1 MSDNVRNRKKSILY
15 ISILVFCF
23 ISYSVYEATTQPSGE
38 DLTEPIVIESVDGI
52 LDTTFDMN
60 ISTNFLEDGGTGQIR
75 QVNTPTFT
83 GTIPGPTLRVK
94 PGDRILINMI
104 NNFPENPETQ
114 RNGAFPHNPYTTNF
128 HFHGGSVNPGDNAD
142 NVFRRMEPGT
152 ENLVDI
158 DVPPGHQSG
167 TFWYHPHKHGA
178 VSFQFFGGMAGFI
191 IVEGGE
197 GTLDT
202 VPEVQDAEEKLIL
215 FNIVRTDQQ
224 GNVPFVNQIA
234 TQQNSTP
241 SDSLGIWSTY
251 QNSFMY
257 LLTNGQ
263 TNPVIRMK
271 PGEVQRWRV
280 LNAGSGVTLVV
291 ALEGHQLNLLANDG
305 ITVPEMV
312 TFETG
317 EPYVMASGNRADLL
331 IKAGSSGTYKL
342 VALNPDGPN
351 GDSDIGWSV
360 ITQSGIDPSPR
371 TARIGF
377 DFPIVSGETLLQEI
391 TYPYTLATL
400 IVEGE
405 EMDMPLPN
413 GPLPVPDALPS
424 IETQLD
430 TTPDAERTVAWEIC
444 GTRFAM
450 GSDPSDRLP
459 SCGWYFDLYNADY
472 WGGLE
477 MTNLL
482 MMRDANDE
490 GKPNPVDDPLIPRI
504 NYEKEGLFDAN
515 EPLFDNMVAGNFE
528 EWTIINRS
536 FSDHPFHIHINPFLL
551 THINGKPL
559 PQPEY
564 RDTVLV
570 PGATPQPTGGGNSL
584 PITDPGV
591 TFGSVTF
598 RTELEASFTGQTVMH
613 CHILSH
619 EDVGMMQRIDIIEP

>member
-1 MSDNVRNRKKSILY
+1 MSKYFKNKKRFSFY
-15 ISILVFCF
+15 IIALFLFF
-23 ISYSVYEATTQPSGE
+23 ISFSVFEAVTQSENE
-38 DLTEPIVIESVDGI
+38 DFPQPLEISSVDGV
-52 LDTTFDMN
+52 LNTTFDMH
-60 ISTNFLEDGGTGQIR
+60 IATNTMEDAGTGELR
-75 QVNTPTFT
+75 EVHTPTFT

-94 PGDRILINMI
+94 PGDRMLINMI
-104 NNFPENPETQ
+104 NNFPPNPETQ
-114 RNGAFPHNPYTTNF
+114 RTGAFPHAPYTTNF
-128 HFHGGSVNPGDNAD
+128 HFHGGSVSPSGNAD
-142 NVFRRMEPGT
+142 NVFRRMLPGT

-158 DVPPGHQSG
+158 EVPPDHQSG
-167 TFWYHPHKHGA
+167 TFWYHPHKHGS

-197 GTLDT
+197 GTLDK
-202 VPEVQDAEEKLIL
+202 VPEVEAAEEKLIL

-224 GNVPFVNQIA
+224 GNVPFVNNIA

-241 SDSLGIWSTY
+241 SDSLGVWSAY
-251 QNSFMY
+251 QNSFFY
-257 LLTNGQ
+257 LTTNGKN
-263 TNPVIRMK
+263 NPVIKMK

-291 ALEGHQLNLLANDG
+291 ALEGHAFNLIANDG

-312 TFETG
+312 TFET
-317 EPYVMASGNRADLL
+317 EQPYVMASGNRGDFL
-331 IKAGSSGTYKL
+331 IKAGEPGTYRL
-342 VALNPDGPN
+342 LALDPN
-351 GDSDIGWSV
+351 GPADTEDGWSI

-371 TARIGF
+371 SARIGF
-377 DFPIVSGETLLQEI
+377 DFPIVSGETLLQEM
-391 TYPYTLATL
+391 TYPFTLATV

-405 EMDMPLPN
+405 EMDMSLPE
-413 GPLPVPDALPS
+413 GPLPVPASIPS
-424 IETQLD
+424 IETQLE
-430 TTPDAERTVAWEIC
+430 TTPDVERSVVWEIC

-450 GSDPSDRLP
+450 GGGPEDRLP
-459 SCGWYFDLYNADY
+459 SCGWYFDLYDADY
-472 WGGLE
+472 WGGLK

-482 MMRDANDE
+482 MMRDADDNGE
-490 GKPNPVDDPLIPRI
+490 PNPVDDPFMPRI
-504 NYEKEGLFDAN
+504 NYQKEGLFDADV
-515 EPLFDNMVAGNFE
+515 PLFDDMVAGNFE

-570 PGATPQPTGGGNSL
+570 PAATPQPSASSSL
-584 PITDPGV
+584 PITDPGI

-598 RTELEASFTGQTVMH
+598 RTEFEPTLTGSAVMH
-613 CHILSH
+613 CHIITH

>member
-1 MSDNVRNRKKSILY
+1 MPDYVRNRKKSFIY
-15 ISILVFCF
+15 ISILVLCF
-23 ISYSVYEATTQPSGE
+23 ISYSVYEATTQPNGQ
-38 DLTEPIVIESVDGI
+38 DLTEPIVVESQGGT
-52 LDTTFDMN
+52 LDTTFDMK
-60 ISTNFLEDGGTGQIR
+60 ISTTFLEDAGTGEVR

-94 PGDRILINMI
+94 PGDRMLINMI
-104 NNFPENPETQ
+104 NNFPENPENQ
-114 RNGAFPHNPYTTNF
+114 RTGAFPHNPYTTNF
-128 HFHGGSVNPGDNAD
+128 HFHGGSVSPNGNAD

-158 DVPPGHQSG
+158 QVPPDHQSG
-167 TFWYHPHKHGA
+167 TFWYHPHKHGS

-202 VPEVQDAEEKLIL
+202 VPEVQAAEEKLIL
-215 FNIVRTDQQ
+215 FNVVRTDQQ
-224 GNVPFVNQIA
+224 GNVPFVNNIA

-241 SDSLGIWSTY
+241 SDSLGIWSAY
-251 QNSFMY
+251 QNSFIY
-257 LLTNGQ
+257 LTTNGQ

-271 PGEVQRWRV
+271 PGEVQRWRI
-280 LNAGSGVTLVV
+280 LNAGSGLTLVV
-291 ALEGHQLNLLANDG
+291 ALEGHEFNLIANDG

-317 EPYVMASGNRADLL
+317 EPYVMASGNRADVL
-331 IKAGSSGTYKL
+331 IKAASPGTYNL
-342 VALNPDGPN
+342 VALNPNGPG

-371 TARIGF
+371 SARVGF
-377 DFPIVSGETLLQEI
+377 DFPIIAGETLLQEL

-405 EMDMPLPN
+405 EMDMPLPD
-413 GPLPVPDALPS
+413 GPLPVPAALPS
-424 IETQLD
+424 IETQLE
-430 TTPDAERTVAWEIC
+430 TTPDATRTVAWEIC
-444 GTRFAM
+444 GQIRGFLM
-450 GSDPSDRLP
+450 QDPSERLP

-482 MMRDANDE
+482 MMRDADDLGE
-490 GKPNPVDDPLIPRI
+490 PNPADDPFVPRI
-504 NYEKEGLFDAN
+504 NYQKEGLFDAT
-515 EPLFDNMVAGNFE
+515 EALFDDMFAGNFE
-528 EWTIINRS
+528 EWTIVNRS
-536 FSDHPFHIHINPFLL
+536 FSDHPFHIHINPFLV
-551 THINGKPL
+551 THINGIPL

-570 PGATPQPTGGGNSL
+570 PGATPQPNGASGL

-598 RTELEASFTGQTVMH
+598 RTEFEPTLTGQTVMH
-613 CHILSH
+613 CHIISH
-619 EDVGMMQRIDIIEP
+619 EDVGMMQRVDIIEP